1 MKMEDGIQ
9 CLQGNKQELRI
20 FYILKIIQELIGIT
34 FMHKHRII
42 LKKFDLE
49 SGKISFSKLHV
60 LQEKLMALAEGAV
73 LNLLKGR
80 SKPGRGQKPKWL
92 KEVIDFQITG
102 LNPGSTILEIEA
114 PKISQIYQGK
124 QFGIFDEPEAEK
136 LIHESAFGLASYVYD
151 KAIHQPESSGMLD
164 KYLLQKIT
172 AFNKILDNDD
182 SEINLISNGR
192 SQAKSVSIKRKTL
205 QQISVTEQKTRES
218 VKTSITGTLDV
229 MRHKKEQ
236 MEIVTTGNQR
246 IRAFPGNNLNI
257 KNLKSFFGE
266 NVEITGLANFKTDG
280 SLKFIEILG
289 IQTASGEEQT
299 IEELTLP
306 IFEDIDLKRLAKEQE
321 WQGFNEGKFK
331 QEIKDLKV
339 EESLQEMLD
348 VLKE

>member
-1 MKMEDGIQ
+1 
-9 CLQGNKQELRI
+9 
-20 FYILKIIQELIGIT
+20 
-34 FMHKHRII
+34 MHKHRII
-42 LKKFDLE
+42 LKGFDLE
-49 SGKISFSKLHV
+49 NGKISFSKLHE
-60 LQEKLMALAEGAV
+60 LQKKLTALAEGAV
-73 LNLLKGR
+73 LNLIEGR

-92 KEVIDFQITG
+92 RDVLDFQITG
-102 LNPGSTILEIEA
+102 LNSGSTILEIEA
-114 PKISQIYQGK
+114 PEISHVYKGK
-124 QFGIFDEPEAEK
+124 QFGIFDEPEAEE
-136 LIHESAFGLASYVYD
+136 LLNESAFGLAGYVYD
-151 KAIHQPESSGMLD
+151 KAINQPESSEMLD

-172 AFNKILDNDD
+172 AFSKILDSDD
-182 SEINLISNGR
+182 SEINLISNGQ
-192 SQAKSVSIKRKTL
+192 SQVKSVSIKKSTL

-236 MEIVTTGNQR
+236 MEIVTTGDQR

-266 NVEITGLANFKTDG
+266 NVKITGLAHFKTDG
-280 SLKFIEILG
+280 SLKFIEILD
-289 IQTASGEEQT
+289 IQAARGEEQT

-306 IFEDIDLKRLAKEQE
+306 IFEDIDLNRLAKEQK

-348 VLKE
+348 ALKE